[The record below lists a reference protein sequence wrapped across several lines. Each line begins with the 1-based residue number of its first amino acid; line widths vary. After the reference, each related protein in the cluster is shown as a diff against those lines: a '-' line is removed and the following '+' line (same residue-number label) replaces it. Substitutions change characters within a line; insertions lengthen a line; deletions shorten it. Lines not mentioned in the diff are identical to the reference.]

1 VLTHP
6 EIRQGA
12 IDRAY
17 ALFETASG
25 SATTLDL
32 LFSLENEKA
41 SGREHGN
48 GHRAQRQSD
57 RT

>member
-12 IDRAY
+12 VDRAHT
-17 ALFETASG
+17 LFETASG
-25 SATTLDL
+25 RAATLNL
-32 LFSLENEKA
+32 LFSLENEEA
-41 SGREHGN
+41 SGREHAN
-48 GHRAQRQSD
+48 GDRAQRQSD

>member
-12 IDRAY
+12 IDRTHT
-17 ALFETASG
+17 LLETASG
-25 SATTLDL
+25 CAPAFDL
-32 LFSLENEKA
+32 SFSLENEEA
-41 SGREHGN
+41 SGREHAN
-48 GHRAQRQSD
+48 GQQAQRQSD